1 MNWYFHYPSSK
12 PRKVKGGGIKA
23 RNLHGKIG
31 NTWWSE
37 RWIQTLDSFGWTNRL
52 ERGRRY
58 ARMGQVVEFN
68 LSKGSVEAKV
78 QGSRPKP
85 YIVKINIGQIPD
97 NKWAKIL
104 EALGSK
110 AAFAA
115 KLLSGEM
122 PQNMEGVFQ
131 SRKAALFPSKSELK
145 TDCSCPDDANPCK
158 HIAAV
163 YYILAEEFDRDPFM
177 IFKLRGRTKEETLD
191 ALRKGR
197 PATGRAES
205 VVTRQRKEEKTKA
218 VKPLSEFMHSYWNS
232 PASKDIRI
240 SIGAPRVNAAIVKRL
255 GEPPFWRE
263 PKDFTKLME
272 GIYERVTKEALKL
285 AFE

>member
-1 MNWYFHYPSSK
+1 MGWYYPRST

-23 RNLHGKIG
+23 RNLRGKIG
-31 NTWWSE
+31 STWWSE

-52 ERGRRY
+52 ERRRRY
-58 ARMGQVVEFN
+58 ARIGQVIDFK
-68 LSKGSVEAKV
+68 LAKGSVEARV
-78 QGSRPKP
+78 QGSMPKP
-85 YIVKINIGQIPD
+85 YTVKISVGEIPES
-97 NKWAKIL
+97 KWTKIF
-104 EALGSK
+104 EALASQ

-115 KLLSGEM
+115 KLLAGEM

-131 SRKAALFPSKSELK
+131 SCKAPLFPTKSELK

-177 IFKLRGRTKEETLD
+177 IFKLRGRTREEVMD
-191 ALRKGR
+191 EVRMGR
-197 PATGRAES
+197 YSSHKMKA
-205 VVTRQRKEEKTKA
+205 VTPQRKTEEKKP
-218 VKPLSEFMHSYWNS
+218 KPLSEYVHSYWN
-232 PASKDIRI
+232 PPTSKDIKI
-240 SIGAPRVNAAIVKRL
+240 SIAAPRVNAAIVKRL

-263 PKDFTKLME
+263 AKDFTNLME

-285 AFE
+285 AYE